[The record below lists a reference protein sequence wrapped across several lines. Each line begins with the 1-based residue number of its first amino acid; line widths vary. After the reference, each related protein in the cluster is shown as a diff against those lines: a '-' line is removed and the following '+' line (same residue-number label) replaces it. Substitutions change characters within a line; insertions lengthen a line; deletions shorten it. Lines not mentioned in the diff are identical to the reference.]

1 MRKTMISLGLSMT
14 LGLAATPALAE
25 CGKVTISDMNWTSA
39 SFLANLDK
47 FILEEGFGCSTS
59 LIPGDTVPTSTSM
72 VEKGEPD
79 IAPEMWTNSVKESI
93 DSAVNDGKLH
103 YAGQSLSDGGEEGF
117 WVPKYLVDQYPE
129 LATIEGVKKHA
140 KLFEHPEDPE
150 KSMFMGCPA
159 GWACQISSANLYQ
172 ALGLKEA
179 GFTLV
184 DPGSSAGLTG
194 SIAKAYERKEGWFG
208 YYWAPTAVMGRYP
221 MVKVDFG
228 SGVQLDHFMSC
239 ITQKE
244 CTDPKPSMFPPS
256 PVWTVTTTSFKQKA
270 PEAFAYLNSRAMTNA
285 QMNELLA
292 WMEQNQAD
300 GEYAAYHFLTEY
312 ESIWSGWVPADVA
325 KKIKKA
331 L

>member
-1 MRKTMISLGLSMT
+1 MRKTLISLSLSMT
-14 LGLAATPALAE
+14 LGLSATPALAE

-47 FILEEGFGCSTS
+47 FILEEGYGCSTS

-79 IAPEMWTNSVKESI
+79 IAPEMWTNSVKETI
-93 DSAVNDGKLH
+93 DSAVNAGKLH

-117 WVPKYLVDQYPE
+117 WVPKYMVDKYPE

-172 ALGLKEA
+172 ALGLEDA

-194 SIAKAYERKEGWFG
+194 SIAKSYERKEGWFG

-228 SGVQLDHFMSC
+228 SGVKLDHYMSC

-256 PVWTVTTTSFKQKA
+256 PVWTVTTTSFKKQA
-270 PEAFAYLNSRAMTNA
+270 PEAFEYLNARSMSNA

-312 ESIWSGWVPADVA
+312 ESIWSSWVPADVA